1 MTYIFQI
8 IAEPGRYVVAS
19 AFTLATNI
27 VAKREVNDDNGSL
40 VSTMY
45 YINDG
50 VYGSFNCVLY
60 DHQEVNPDL
69 LEVMFCS
76 IVLIYISVPRIDYV
90 QDKLS
95 DV

>member
-1 MTYIFQI
+1 MMNFVYSQI

-27 VAKREVNDDNGSL
+27 VAKREVTDDNGSL

-50 VYGSFNCVLY
+50 VYGSFNCTLY
-60 DHQEVNPDL
+60 DHQTVNVSL
-69 LEVMFCS
+69 LEV
-76 IVLIYISVPRIDYV
+76 IL
-90 QDKLS
+90 
-95 DV
+95 